1 MTETT
6 TNNGTPAN
14 PAGNWKTR
22 TYVIGTILGAVTGLL
37 SAYLFAREAEN
48 STEEGERPEIPP
60 SALLGLA
67 LSALSLVRQISETG
81 KKKKK

>member
-1 MTETT
+1 MSQQS
-6 TNNGTPAN
+6 NSPA
-14 PAGNWKTR
+14 NWKTR
-22 TYVIGTILGAVTGLL
+22 TYIIGTILGAVTGLV

-48 STEEGERPEIPP
+48 SSEEGERPEIPP

-67 LSALSLVRQISETG
+67 LSALSLMRQISETG